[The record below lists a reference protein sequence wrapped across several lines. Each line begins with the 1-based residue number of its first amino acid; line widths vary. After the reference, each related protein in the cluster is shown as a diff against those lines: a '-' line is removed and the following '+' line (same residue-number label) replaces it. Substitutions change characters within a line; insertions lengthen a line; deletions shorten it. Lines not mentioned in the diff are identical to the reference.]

1 MKLDKRIENER
12 LIYTPFTTNKP
23 KLHEKGYFTD
33 DIHTFTDLEN
43 CDCRY
48 GELVEHDDVD
58 YAYPYC
64 CESDDGC
71 GDGGTTCDWFAFY
84 IPESSL
90 KQKEKQKQKQ
100 YRPYTFMEF
109 NDIFTVG
116 RPIKFR
122 RKGMV
127 GHERYLILNG
137 YEHELDGLHDD
148 QTITYAY
155 IGAIPYTFN
164 ELFKNYEWQ
173 EHYTEDFKPFGVE
186 E

>member
-12 LIYTPFTTNKP
+12 LIYTPFTTTKP

-33 DIHTFTDLEN
+33 DIHAFNNLED

-71 GDGGTTCDWFAFY
+71 GDGSTTCDWFAFY

-90 KQKEKQKQKQ
+90 TPKEKQKQ

-109 NDIFTVG
+109 TDIFTVG
-116 RPIKFR
+116 QPIKFR
-122 RKGMV
+122 RKGKV
-127 GHERYLILNG
+127 GYEKFLILNG
-137 YEHELDGLHDD
+137 YEHEPDEH
-148 QTITYAY
+148 YVY
-155 IGAIPYTFN
+155 IGHTPYTLN
-164 ELFKNYEWQ
+164 ELFRDYEWQ
-173 EHYTEDFKPFGVE
+173 VHYTEDFEPFGKEVE

>member
-48 GELVEHDDVD
+48 GELVEHDGID

-90 KQKEKQKQKQ
+90 KQKEKQKQYRAFTIDEFLDRFDIGEVIVFRSKAMPEYACHVLFVGYVEDSKNNGMNIILGQ
-100 YRPYTFMEF
+100 YRFSL
-109 NDIFTVG
+109 
-116 RPIKFR
+116 K
-122 RKGMV
+122 
-127 GHERYLILNG
+127 
-137 YEHELDGLHDD
+137 
-148 QTITYAY
+148 
-155 IGAIPYTFN
+155 
-164 ELFKNYEWQ
+164 ELFSSYEYCDGDSDNW
-173 EHYTEDFKPFGVE
+173 FSFGVE

>member
-12 LIYTPFTTNKP
+12 LIYTPFTATKP

-33 DIHTFTDLEN
+33 DIHAFNSLED

-48 GELVEHDDVD
+48 GELVEHDGID

-71 GDGGTTCDWFAFY
+71 GDGSTTCDWFAFY

-90 KQKEKQKQKQ
+90 KSEEKEKQ
-100 YRPYTFMEF
+100 YRPFKDTREFFIKTNYEEGDVIRIRSKPHNTEYYTML
-109 NDIFTVG
+109 VG
-116 RPIKFR
+116 WTDK
-122 RKGMV
+122 
-127 GHERYLILNG
+127 
-137 YEHELDGLHDD
+137 ELMLGSLRIAFL
-148 QTITYAY
+148 T
-155 IGAIPYTFN
+155 
-164 ELFKNYEWQ
+164 ELFEKFEVWDG
-173 EHYTEDFKPFGVE
+173 EKFIPFGVE

>member
-1 MKLDKRIENER
+1 MKLDKRIESKR
-12 LIYTPFTTNKP
+12 LIYTPFTTTKP

-90 KQKEKQKQKQ
+90 KQKEKQKQ
-100 YRPYTFMEF
+100 YRPFKDTREFFIKTNFEEGDLIHIRSKNKIEYWFMLVGWTNNRIKLGTDDFTFENLF
-109 NDIFTVG
+109 ENF
-116 RPIKFR
+116 
-122 RKGMV
+122 
-127 GHERYLILNG
+127 
-137 YEHELDGLHDD
+137 ELWDGEENF
-148 QTITYAY
+148 I
-155 IGAIPYTFN
+155 
-164 ELFKNYEWQ
+164 
-173 EHYTEDFKPFGVE
+173 PFGVE

>member
-12 LIYTPFTTNKP
+12 LIYTPFTTTKP

-33 DIHTFTDLEN
+33 DIHAFNNLED

-71 GDGGTTCDWFAFY
+71 GNGCTTCDWFAFY

-90 KQKEKQKQKQ
+90 KQKEKEKK
-100 YRPYTFMEF
+100 YRPFKDTKEFFIKTNYENGDLIHIRFKNKIEYWVMLVGWTNNGISLGTQTYTFDNLFENF
-109 NDIFTVG
+109 
-116 RPIKFR
+116 
-122 RKGMV
+122 
-127 GHERYLILNG
+127 
-137 YEHELDGLHDD
+137 ELWDGEENF
-148 QTITYAY
+148 I
-155 IGAIPYTFN
+155 
-164 ELFKNYEWQ
+164 
-173 EHYTEDFKPFGVE
+173 PFGVLE

>member
-12 LIYTPFTTNKP
+12 LIYTPFTTTKP

-33 DIHTFTDLEN
+33 DIHAFNNLED

-71 GDGGTTCDWFAFY
+71 GDGSTTCDWFAFY

-90 KQKEKQKQKQ
+90 KQKEKQKQ

-109 NDIFTVG
+109 TDIFTVG
-116 RPIKFR
+116 RPIKYR
-122 RKGMV
+122 RKGLIGWEM
-127 GHERYLILNG
+127 YLILNG
-137 YEHELDGLHDD
+137 YRHE
-148 QTITYAY
+148 QRNNKTITHIY
-155 IGAIPYTFN
+155 IGSNPYTID
-164 ELFKNYEWQ
+164 ELFDNYEWQ
-173 EHYTEDFKPFGVE
+173 EHYTEDFKPFGVLE
-186 E
+186 Q

>member
-12 LIYTPFTTNKP
+12 LIYTPFTTTKP

-33 DIHTFTDLEN
+33 DIHAFNNLEE

-48 GELVEHDDVD
+48 GELVEHDGLD

-64 CESDDGC
+64 CESDGGC
-71 GDGGTTCDWFAFY
+71 GDGFTTCDWFAFY

-100 YRPYTFMEF
+100 YRPFKDTREFFIKTNFENGDLIHIRSKNKIEYWLMLVGWTNNRIKLGTNDFTFENLF
-109 NDIFTVG
+109 ENF
-116 RPIKFR
+116 
-122 RKGMV
+122 
-127 GHERYLILNG
+127 
-137 YEHELDGLHDD
+137 ELWDGEENF
-148 QTITYAY
+148 I
-155 IGAIPYTFN
+155 
-164 ELFKNYEWQ
+164 
-173 EHYTEDFKPFGVE
+173 PFGVE

>member
-33 DIHTFTDLEN
+33 DIHAFNNLKD

-48 GELVEHDDVD
+48 GELVEHDGSD

-64 CESDDGC
+64 CEYDDGC
-71 GDGGTTCDWFAFY
+71 GDGSTTCDWYAFY

-90 KQKEKQKQKQ
+90 KREEKEKK
-100 YRPYTFMEF
+100 YRPYKDTREFFIKTNFEEGDLIHIRSKNKIEYWLMLVGWTNNRIKLGTDDFTFENLF
-109 NDIFTVG
+109 ENFELWDG
-116 RPIKFR
+116 E
-122 RKGMV
+122 
-127 GHERYLILNG
+127 ERFI
-137 YEHELDGLHDD
+137 
-148 QTITYAY
+148 
-155 IGAIPYTFN
+155 
-164 ELFKNYEWQ
+164 
-173 EHYTEDFKPFGVE
+173 PFGVE

>member
-90 KQKEKQKQKQ
+90 KQKEKQKQ
-100 YRPYTFMEF
+100 YRPFKDTREFFIKTNFEEGDLIHIRSKNKIEYWLMLVGWTNNRIKLGTDDFTFENLF
-109 NDIFTVG
+109 ENF
-116 RPIKFR
+116 
-122 RKGMV
+122 
-127 GHERYLILNG
+127 
-137 YEHELDGLHDD
+137 ELWDGEENF
-148 QTITYAY
+148 I
-155 IGAIPYTFN
+155 
-164 ELFKNYEWQ
+164 
-173 EHYTEDFKPFGVE
+173 PFGVE

>member
-90 KQKEKQKQKQ
+90 KQKEKQKQ
-100 YRPYTFMEF
+100 YRPFKDTREFFIKTNFEEGDLIHIRSKNKIEYWLMLVGWTNNRIKLGTDDFTFENLF
-109 NDIFTVG
+109 ENF
-116 RPIKFR
+116 
-122 RKGMV
+122 
-127 GHERYLILNG
+127 
-137 YEHELDGLHDD
+137 ELWDGEENF
-148 QTITYAY
+148 I
-155 IGAIPYTFN
+155 
-164 ELFKNYEWQ
+164 
-173 EHYTEDFKPFGVE
+173 PFGVVE
-186 E
+186 

>member
-33 DIHTFTDLEN
+33 DIHAFNSLED

-64 CESDDGC
+64 CEYDDGC
-71 GDGGTTCDWFAFY
+71 GDGSTTCDWFAFY

-90 KQKEKQKQKQ
+90 KPKEKQ
-100 YRPYTFMEF
+100 YRPFKDTKEF
-109 NDIFTVG
+109 FIKTNFEEGDVIRIRSKPHNTEYHTMLVG
-116 RPIKFR
+116 WT
-122 RKGMV
+122 
-127 GHERYLILNG
+127 
-137 YEHELDGLHDD
+137 D
-148 QTITYAY
+148 
-155 IGAIPYTFN
+155 N
-164 ELFKNYEWQ
+164 ELMLGSLRIAFL
-173 EHYTEDFKPFGVE
+173 TELFEKFELWDGEDKFIPFGVE
-186 E
+186 VGNEE

>member
-90 KQKEKQKQKQ
+90 KQKEKQKQ
-100 YRPYTFMEF
+100 YRPFKDTREFFIKTNFEEGDLIHIRSKDKIEYWLMLVGWTNNRIKLGTDDFTFENLF
-109 NDIFTVG
+109 ENF
-116 RPIKFR
+116 
-122 RKGMV
+122 
-127 GHERYLILNG
+127 
-137 YEHELDGLHDD
+137 ELWDGEENF
-148 QTITYAY
+148 I
-155 IGAIPYTFN
+155 
-164 ELFKNYEWQ
+164 
-173 EHYTEDFKPFGVE
+173 PFGVE